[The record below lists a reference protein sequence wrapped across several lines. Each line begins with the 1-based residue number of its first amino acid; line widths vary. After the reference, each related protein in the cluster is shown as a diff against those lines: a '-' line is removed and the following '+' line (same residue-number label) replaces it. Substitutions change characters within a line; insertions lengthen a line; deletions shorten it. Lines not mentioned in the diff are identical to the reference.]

1 LTITRSERD
10 EIHEKEEPFVVVI
23 TGRVH
28 PSEANGS
35 HIVNGFINSLL
46 K

>member
-1 LTITRSERD
+1 M
-10 EIHEKEEPFVVVI
+10 PYVVLI

-35 HIVNGFINSLL
+35 HIVNGILKGLL
-46 K
+46 D